1 MISGN
6 QLKVF
11 THLFIVSF
19 CIVFGLFKASA
30 ECTLT
35 IDEALE
41 LLSEQS
47 WEGFWHSHDTTNTP
61 RHSQVPRD
69 NRQVIRT
76 ALVEISKEK

>member
-47 WEGFWHSHDTTNTP
+47 
-61 RHSQVPRD
+61 
-69 NRQVIRT
+69 
-76 ALVEISKEK
+76 